1 MKITPLSDHI
11 LLEPMK
17 QEEKTKSGI
26 LLPESVEKEKPE
38 QGKVIAVGPGKKTE
52 DGKIIPLEV
61 KVGDVVLF
69 KKYGPDEIKVDSAE
83 GEKEYLIASEE
94 DILAIIEQ

>member
-11 LLEPMK
+11 LLEPLK

-52 DGKIIPLEV
+52 DGKVIPLDV
-61 KVGDVVLF
+61 KAGDVVLF
-69 KKYGPDEIKVDSAE
+69 KKYGPDEIKIDD
-83 GEKEYLIASEE
+83 KEYLIASEE
-94 DILAIIEQ
+94 DILAVINE